1 MNSHD
6 DKPQS
11 LGEMLRAARTAK
23 ALSIRDLS
31 TSSGVARSTL
41 LDLEQDNMAAPNP
54 HHLKSLA
61 QSLDLNLTDLY
72 AIAGYV
78 PATGLPSFAPYLRSK
93 YGHLPDEARNEL
105 EASFGL
111 IADKYGYDPAGPS
124 PGEDEDHPNQQPP
137 TTKGGIH
144 DIINKLIVGP

>member
-1 MNSHD
+1 MNSHTE
-6 DKPQS
+6 KPQS
-11 LGEMLRAARTAK
+11 LGEMIRSARTAK
-23 ALSIRDLS
+23 GLSIRDLS

-54 HHLKSLA
+54 NHLKSLA

-72 AIAGYV
+72 ATAGYV

-93 YGHLPDEARNEL
+93 YAYLPDEARIEL
-105 EASFGL
+105 ESSFGR
-111 IADKYGYDPAGPS
+111 IAEKYGYDPVGPS
-124 PGEDEDHPNQQPP
+124 PGEDEDQPNQQPP

-144 DIINKLIVGP
+144 GIINKLIVGP